1 MDKNHWLSEELPL
14 PEDVND
20 ESNLKRL
27 KPDKSVTDDRKDRIK
42 VVEDHKKIIAGD
54 MLLKDV
60 SLIRREVQEQ
70 GCRTKWSD
78 RTPACRIT

>member
-1 MDKNHWLSEELPL
+1 MDTNHGLSEELPW

-20 ESNLKRL
+20 ESNLSIGHDDTQRL

-54 MLLKDV
+54 MLSKDV
-60 SLIRREVQEQ
+60 SLLRREVQEQ
-70 GCRTKWSD
+70 
-78 RTPACRIT
+78 